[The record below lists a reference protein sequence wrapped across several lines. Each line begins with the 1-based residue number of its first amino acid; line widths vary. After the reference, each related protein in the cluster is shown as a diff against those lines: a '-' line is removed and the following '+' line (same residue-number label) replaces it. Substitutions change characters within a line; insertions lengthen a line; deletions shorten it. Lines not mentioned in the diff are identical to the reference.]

1 MRRVIFVAV
10 MVIGVIASATAQNR
24 DAYVVRV
31 KDGVITTSEN
41 GLEYDT
47 QIIEAP
53 DLEEIVSHLP
63 VVVTL
68 VDGREGHIEISYP
81 KVEAEYLRC
90 EVYDNGKSLII
101 GRNGDVEQP
110 KRSHISEHTPVRVTL
125 SVTKLRSIANM
136 GDMSLNIERDSFDK
150 WLNIVNSS
158 TLFINASSISADDKI
173 ELVNH
178 GTMTCH
184 VDNWRTEN
192 LMLTNAGYLFVE
204 GATTAKYIEQNSIGI
219 DSTNLE
225 VDCSKLE
232 VISTGSGVIEYR
244 GTADEVNITSMGQAT
259 IRTSELN
266 GQM

>member
-1 MRRVIFVAV
+1 MRRVILVVALFV
-10 MVIGVIASATAQNR
+10 GVIASTTAQ
-24 DAYVVRV
+24 DKVAYVVEV
-31 KDGVITTSEN
+31 TDGTVIASDDN
-41 GLEYDT
+41 LAYYT
-47 QIIEAP
+47 QTIEAP
-53 DLEEIVSHLP
+53 GLEEIVSHLP

-68 VDGREGHIEISYP
+68 VDGSEGHIEINYP
-81 KVEAEYLRC
+81 KAEAEYLRC
-90 EVYDNGKSLII
+90 KVYDNGKSLII

-125 SVTKLRSIANM
+125 SVTTLRSIANM
-136 GDMSLNIERDSFDK
+136 GDMSLNIEHDSFDK

-204 GATTAKYIEQNSIGI
+204 GTTTAKYIEQNSIGI

-232 VISTGSGVIEYR
+232 VTSTGSGVIEYR
-244 GTADEVNITSMGQAT
+244 GTADEVNITSLGQAT

-266 GQM
+266 NEQ

>member
-1 MRRVIFVAV
+1 MRRVILVAV
-10 MVIGVIASATAQNR
+10 MAVGIIASVTAQNR
-24 DAYVVRV
+24 VAYRV
-31 KDGVITTSEN
+31 EIKDGVITTSEN
-41 GLEYDT
+41 SLEYDT

-53 DLEEIVSHLP
+53 GLEEIVSHLP

-68 VDGREGHIEISYP
+68 VDGSDGHIEISYP
-81 KVEAEYLRC
+81 KAEAEYLRC
-90 EVYDNGKSLII
+90 KVDDNGKSLTV

-110 KRSHISEHTPVRVTL
+110 KRSLISEHSPVRVTL
-125 SVTKLRSIANM
+125 SATTLRTIANA

-158 TLFINASSISADDKI
+158 TLFINADSISADDKI

-178 GTMTCH
+178 GTMSCH

-192 LMLTNAGYLFVE
+192 LMLTNAGYLFIE
-204 GATTAKYIEQNSIGI
+204 GTTTAKYIEQNSIGI
-219 DSTNLE
+219 DSTNLN
-225 VDCSKLE
+225 VDCSKIE
-232 VISTGSGVIEYR
+232 VISTGSGVIEYH

-266 GQM
+266 M